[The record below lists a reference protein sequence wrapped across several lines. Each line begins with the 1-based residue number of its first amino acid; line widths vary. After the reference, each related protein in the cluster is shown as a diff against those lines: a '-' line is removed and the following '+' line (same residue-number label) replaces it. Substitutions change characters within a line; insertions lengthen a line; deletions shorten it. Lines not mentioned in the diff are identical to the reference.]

1 MELRE
6 FTPKVGKSIVLPST
20 KEVVLVPLGDIQL
33 GAPGCKLDRLK
44 KHIKWAEGLRAAGAE
59 VLYVGMGDYIDVV
72 SPSNRK
78 ILKKAFVDLYDSAKL
93 MFDDAADRLLKDLQ
107 KVLAPTKGHWI
118 GLLSG
123 HHLYEFEDGTNSDTR
138 LAQFLETTYL
148 GDSAMLHLRFGKSS
162 SAGAATCKIWLH
174 HGQGG
179 GQGVAAAL
187 NKIMQRAVPYWMANL
202 YMIGHYHTKQ
212 AIPIPWIDSYV
223 DKQGEVR
230 LTGTTRYLVCTGGW
244 LAGYEEGTTDG
255 AKVAKGNYIEK
266 AMLSPHTLGAPVI
279 YIRPVRERKD
289 GASTTRI
296 DINVS
301 V

>member
-6 FTPKVGKSIVLPST
+6 FTPTVGKSLLLPCKEIVLI
-20 KEVVLVPLGDIQL
+20 PLGDIQL
-33 GAPGCKLDRLK
+33 GAPGCKIDRLK
-44 KHIKWAEGLRAAGAE
+44 KHIAWAEGLRAKGSA
-59 VLYVGMGDYIDVV
+59 VYYVGMGDYVDIL

-78 ILKKAFVDLYDSAKL
+78 ILKKAYVDLYDSAKL
-93 MFDDAADRLLKDLQ
+93 MFDDAAERLLRELQ
-107 KVLAPTKGHWI
+107 QVLKPTVGHWI

-123 HHLYEFEDGTNSDTR
+123 HHLYEFEDGTNTDTR

-148 GDSAMLHLRFGKSS
+148 GDSAMIHLRFGKTSKS
-162 SAGAATCKIWLH
+162 NGATAKLWLH

-179 GQGVAAAL
+179 GQTVTAAI

-212 AIPIPWIDSYV
+212 AIPIPWIESYTAKDGSV
-223 DKQGEVR
+223 K

-255 AKVAKGNYIEK
+255 NKIAKGNYIEK

-289 GASTTRI
+289 GHSTTRI

>member
-6 FTPKVGKSIVLPST
+6 FAPTVGKSLLLPHKEIVLC
-20 KEVVLVPLGDIQL
+20 PLGDIQL
-33 GAPGCKLDRLK
+33 GSPGCKIDRLK
-44 KHIKWAEGLRAAGAE
+44 KHIAWAEGLRAKGAE
-59 VLYVGMGDYIDVV
+59 VYYVGMGDYVDVA

-78 ILKKAFVDLYDSAKL
+78 ILKKAFVDLYDSTKIL
-93 MFDDAADRLLKDLQ
+93 FDEAANRLLEDLE

-123 HHLYEFEDGTNSDTR
+123 HHLYEFEDGTNTDTR

-148 GDSAMLHLRFGKSS
+148 GNSALVHLRFGKTSKSS
-162 SAGAATCKIWLH
+162 SATAKLWLH

-179 GQGVAAAL
+179 GQTVTAAI
-187 NKIMQRAVPYWMANL
+187 NKVMQRAVPYWMANL

-212 AIPIPWIDSYV
+212 AVPIPWIDSYV
-223 DKQGEVR
+223 TKDGDVK
-230 LTGTTRYLVCTGGW
+230 LTGMTRYIVCTGGW
-244 LAGYEEGTTDG
+244 LAGYEENTHDG
-255 AKVAKGNYIEK
+255 NKVAKGNYIEN
-266 AMLSPHTLGAPVI
+266 AMLAPHTLGAPVI
-279 YIRPVRERKD
+279 FIRPVRERKD
-289 GASTTRI
+289 GYSTTRI

>member
-6 FTPKVGKSIVLPST
+6 FTPKVGKSLLLPYKEIVLC
-20 KEVVLVPLGDIQL
+20 PLGDIQL
-33 GAPGCKLDRLK
+33 GSPGCKIDRLK
-44 KHIKWAEGLRAAGAE
+44 KHIAWAEGLRAKGAE
-59 VLYVGMGDYIDVV
+59 VYYVGMGDYVDVA

-78 ILKKAFVDLYDSAKL
+78 ILKKAFVDLYDSTKL
-93 MFDDAADRLLKDLQ
+93 MFDDAAERLLGDLQ
-107 KVLAPTKGHWI
+107 KVLKPTVGHWI

-123 HHLYEFEDGTNSDTR
+123 HHLYEFEDGTNTDTR

-148 GDSAMLHLRFGKSS
+148 GDSAMVHRRVGKTGSS
-162 SAGAATCKIWLH
+162 SAANAKLWLH

-179 GQGVAAAL
+179 GQTVTAAI
-187 NKIMQRAVPYWMANL
+187 NKIMRSAVPYWMANL

-212 AIPIPWIDSYV
+212 AIPIPWIESYTAK
-223 DKQGEVR
+223 DGSVR

-255 AKVAKGNYIEK
+255 NRVAKGNYIEK

-279 YIRPVRERKD
+279 FIRPVRER
-289 GASTTRI
+289 
-296 DINVS
+296 
-301 V
+301 